1 MKNCNIYY
9 NGELVSTVTK
19 NITVEQEPYVNVNV
33 SVDTSSIYDNPNE
46 PFNIEGIGDYRDI
59 TVTLDTNCT
68 NYNLN
73 WKYDSS
79 ILELSSS
86 SGSYPT
92 FNYCFTTIGA
102 GSDTISLD
110 FVSDEITNN
119 NIWTQDLKVADNDRI
134 TYLTV
139 NTSTFSIDEGV
150 STTNRDFNSSVSLD
164 GDAGAEILIE
174 TVDSNDHAKINSATI
189 SGSTLTLSCSGY
201 KILFWETYK
210 TTFYLV
216 SSNGINSAT
225 VKSNL
230 LTLNVT

>member
-1 MKNCNIYY
+1 M
-9 NGELVSTVTK
+9 GPEFESP
-19 NITVEQEPYVNVNV
+19 EDHQ
-33 SVDTSSIYDNPNE
+33 
-46 PFNIEGIGDYRDI
+46 
-59 TVTLDTNCT
+59 
-68 NYNLN
+68 NYKAEVWTHCCSNLFVLIRTF
-73 WKYDSS
+73 KICES

-92 FNYCFTTIGA
+92 FTYRFTTIGA

-110 FVSDEITNN
+110 FVSDEITND
-119 NIWTQDLKVADNDRI
+119 NIWTHDLTVADNDRI

-139 NTSTFSIDEGV
+139 NTSTFEINEGI
-150 STTNRDFNSSVSLD
+150 STTNKDFNSPVSLD
-164 GDAGAEILIE
+164 GDAGAQILIE
-174 TVDSNDHAKINSATI
+174 TVNSNDHAKINSATI

-216 SSNGINSAT
+216 SSNDINGAT

>member
-1 MKNCNIYY
+1 M
-9 NGELVSTVTK
+9 
-19 NITVEQEPYVNVNV
+19 EQEPYVNVNV
-33 SVDTSSIYDNPNE
+33 SFDTSSIYDNSNE
-46 PFNIEGIGDYRDI
+46 PFNIGGIGDYRDI
-59 TVTLDTNCT
+59 TITLDNNCT
-68 NYNLN
+68 NYSLN

-92 FNYCFTTIGA
+92 FTYRFTTIGA

-110 FVSDEITNN
+110 FVSDEITND
-119 NIWTQDLKVADNDRI
+119 NIWTHDLTVADNDRI
-134 TYLTV
+134 TYLAV
-139 NTSTFSIDEGV
+139 NTSTYEIDAGV
-150 STTNRDFNSSVSLD
+150 IFETNKDFNSSVSLD
-164 GDAGAEILIE
+164 GDAGTQILIE

-201 KILFWETYK
+201 KIFLETYK

-216 SSNGINSAT
+216 SSNGINGAT